1 MECPFSSS
9 FIHVLHDYRKQ
20 PGFCNQL
27 VTIFWLMWQARNK
40 FLFQNTPI
48 NTDIIWK
55 QRDQSIQLTK
65 NTSLMYNIKWEP
77 PTPGWYKL
85 NIDGNAG
92 IGGIIRNDQG
102 EMAKILA
109 GLQTIERRPGPSGM
123 V

>member
-55 QRDQSIQLTK
+55 QRDQYNWADTPPTK
-65 NTSLMYNIKWEP
+65 NTSLMYNIKCE
-77 PTPGWYKL
+77 
-85 NIDGNAG
+85 
-92 IGGIIRNDQG
+92 QG
-102 EMAKILA
+102 
-109 GLQTIERRPGPSGM
+109 RPKA
-123 V
+123 

>member
-1 MECPFSSS
+1 
-9 FIHVLHDYRKQ
+9 
-20 PGFCNQL
+20 
-27 VTIFWLMWQARNK
+27 
-40 FLFQNTPI
+40 
-48 NTDIIWK
+48 
-55 QRDQSIQLTK
+55 
-65 NTSLMYNIKWEP
+65 MYNIKWEP